1 MLIEMLP
8 PLQWMGYVEQD
19 PSAWHLQRN
28 AVWRDQAKGW
38 VLTPPKDQA
47 TTSTMFIFSFIPFC
61 CHRKNRDG
69 GKKKWDF
76 SSQVLFLGIAREN
89 LDIGLL

>member
-69 GKKKWDF
+69 GKKKMGF
-76 SSQVLFLGIAREN
+76 FITSPVLRDCKGKP
-89 LDIGLL
+89 

>member
-1 MLIEMLP
+1 MLP

-69 GKKKWDF
+69 EKKKKGF
-76 SSQVLFLGIAREN
+76 FITSPVLRDCKGKP
-89 LDIGLL
+89 